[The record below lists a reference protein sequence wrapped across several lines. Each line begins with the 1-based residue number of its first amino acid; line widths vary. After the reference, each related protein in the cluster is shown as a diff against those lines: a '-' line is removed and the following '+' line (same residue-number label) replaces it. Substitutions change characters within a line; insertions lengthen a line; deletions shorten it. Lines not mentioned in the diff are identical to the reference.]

1 MLDHF
6 SASVFPFKIMP
17 VVRIQVELEESK
29 HRVYKPEFPKVLE
42 LKKFE
47 PVINTRRPAT
57 TGIFS
62 ATVQL
67 SKWCFLKGWKCF
79 FFW

>member
-6 SASVFPFKIMP
+6 SAPVFPLKIMA
-17 VVRIQVELEESK
+17 VVRIPVELEESK
-29 HRVYKPEFPKVLE
+29 HRVYKPEFLKFLE

-47 PVINTRRPAT
+47 PVIKRRPAT

-62 ATVQL
+62 AAFQL
-67 SKWCFLKGWKCF
+67 SKRCFLG
-79 FFW
+79 